1 MSRCR
6 PNWRTNEKAAQCA
19 MLNALSSIQ
28 IERIF
33 SIRRRTRTRTGRRI
47 RRRDVYVCLTYFQ
60 IEKVI

>member
-6 PNWRTNEKAAQCA
+6 PNWRTNEEAAQCA
-19 MLNALSSIQ
+19 MVNVLSSIQ
-28 IERIF
+28 VEIIC
-33 SIRRRTRTRTGRRI
+33 SIRRRRRRRI